1 MSDATAPRMLEQL
14 EREARERNLLLRL
27 QVGRPLGLWSLRL
40 VVAQPNA
47 AGRLL
52 LQGEMKGWAY
62 AANAGLQLDTMRV
75 QPGAPAGVGD
85 LIWAATMAWALETA
99 SCRQWDPELTQQ
111 SVMQAWMERAE
122 AIRQWQLRLRHE
134 PGETQLVTG
143 LGSQRDWE
151 QRCEAMLRA

>member
-1 MSDATAPRMLEQL
+1 MAY
-14 EREARERNLLLRL
+14 
-27 QVGRPLGLWSLRL
+27 
-40 VVAQPNA
+40 
-47 AGRLL
+47 L
-52 LQGEMKGWAY
+52 LQFFGLSDP
-62 AANAGLQLDTMRV
+62 LQLFYLQQSCVDGAGPVFTGFRPV
-75 QPGAPAGVGD
+75 QLDA
-85 LIWAATMAWALETA
+85 LMAWALETA